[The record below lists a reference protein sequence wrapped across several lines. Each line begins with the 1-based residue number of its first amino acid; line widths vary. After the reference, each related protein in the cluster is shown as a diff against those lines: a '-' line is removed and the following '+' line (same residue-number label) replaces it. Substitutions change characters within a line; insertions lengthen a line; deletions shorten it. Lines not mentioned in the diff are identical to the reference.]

1 MFVAQSTL
9 HKYNWFILYG
19 KQISHGAWL
28 PSRLISLLWLHDPK
42 LLKIVS
48 AAPAPAPSR
57 FYGNNIITAVR
68 LGWCRPELT
77 TNLREGFKNLN
88 QTACWIWSLHLLR
101 PNFMATYSTCS
112 VEASVQHG
120 VLILEALV
128 GTFNKEKVLFRG
140 TVKTSRRFVGGSSGA
155 DSDGVS
161 PGLVSW
167 LNYPPALIISCSAG
181 ATVPGCG

>member
-101 PNFMATYSTCS
+101 PNFMATYS

-128 GTFNKEKVLFRG
+128 GTFNKEKVLLGAQWKLREGSLAGLVQTVMESLPASCRG
-140 TVKTSRRFVGGSSGA
+140 SITRLHWL
-155 DSDGVS
+155 S
-161 PGLVSW
+161 PGRGR
-167 LNYPPALIISCSAG
+167 G
-181 ATVPGCG
+181 AMVPGCG